1 MTDRPRAG
9 KSSPAVYPQP
19 ASTSSSMSPLIYQEA
34 LRAKEPKLVNVVID
48 TNVYLS
54 GIIFGGT
61 PGKVLE
67 LAKDKKIVVFTS
79 PSILLEVA
87 DKLNKK
93 LHWNEEKVETTLK
106 AISKITEVIEPN
118 IKLKAVKEDSSD
130 NKVLECAVTANANYV
145 VTGDKHLLSLK
156 EFEGTRIVPPS
167 EFLRAIKSFK

>member
-34 LRAKEPKLVNVVID
+34 LRAKGPRAIKVVID
-48 TNVYLS
+48 TNVYIS

-93 LHWNEEKVETTLK
+93 FHWNEEKVKVTLK
-106 AISKITEVIEPN
+106 AISKITEVVTPK
-118 IKLKAVKEDSSD
+118 IKLKVVKEDSSD
-130 NKVLECAVTANANYV
+130 NKILECAVVANANYV
-145 VTGDKHLLSLK
+145 VTGDKHLLKLK
-156 EFEGTRIVPPS
+156 RFED
-167 EFLRAIKSFK
+167 IKIITPAELLKIIKKVV